1 MSALSAVP
9 AAVRPKAVAV
19 TAALVVLVGSFVVLR
34 GGGETTSATLFLP
47 RAVHLYEG
55 SDVVVLGVRIGEV
68 VSVSPQGDRV
78 RVELR
83 WDSEH
88 RVPADA
94 QAALVSPT
102 LIADRYVQLTPVY
115 DGGPVM
121 ADGAEIPLSRATVPV
136 ELDEIVA
143 TLTDL
148 ATALGPDGANSKGAL
163 ADLVAVGADNLEG
176 NGAAAGQALRDVSK
190 LSQTLAGNREEI
202 FGTVRSLQALT
213 TELAENDATVRA
225 FTSDLAEVSGQ
236 LAGERERLAEAL
248 RQLALALEPVAG
260 FVRDNR
266 GDLAANVRTLGVV
279 ADALADERE
288 DIGHVLDIAP
298 VGIANF
304 AQFYDP
310 VVEALAGRING
321 NDKYESPAYFLC
333 SLIVGVG
340 GSPEDC
346 QETLGPLADISL
358 RQPQEGG
365 SSADSASAPSSA
377 PPPSRA
383 PAPPVDRSLAGL
395 LTGGLR

>member
-1 MSALSAVP
+1 MSALSSVA
-9 AAVRPKAVAV
+9 AAVRPKAVAI
-19 TAALVVLVGSFVVLR
+19 AAAVLVLVGSLVVLR
-34 GGGETTSATLFLP
+34 GGGESTSATLFLP

-68 VSVSPQGDRV
+68 VEVRPEGEKV

-88 RVPADA
+88 QVPADA

-121 ADGAEIPLSRATVPV
+121 EDGAQIPLSRSTVPV

-148 ATALGPDGANSKGAL
+148 ATALGPDGANSTGAL

-176 NGAAAGQALRDVSK
+176 NGAAAGEALSDVSE
-190 LSQTLAGNREEI
+190 LSQTLADNREEL
-202 FGTVRSLQALT
+202 FGTVGNLQALT
-213 TELAENDATVRA
+213 TELAEEDATVRA
-225 FTSDLAEVSGQ
+225 FTADLATVSGQ
-236 LAGERERLAEAL
+236 LAGERERLTEAL

-266 GDLAANVRTLGVV
+266 EDLVANVRTLGVV
-279 ADALADERE
+279 ADALAAEQE
-288 DIGHVLDIAP
+288 DIGNVLDIAP

-310 VVEALAGRING
+310 VTEALAGRING

-333 SLIVGVG
+333 SLVVGVG

-346 QETLGPLADISL
+346 REILGPLADLSL
-358 RQPQEGG
+358 RQPQDG
-365 SSADSASAPSSA
+365 SSPADSASAPAAAPA
-377 PPPSRA
+377 PPRA
-383 PAPPVDRSLAGL
+383 PAPPADKSLAGL